1 MRLLAVVV
9 LVVLALALA
18 DARAPR
24 KVQRRVQPVMFARR
38 MMNNRR
44 VGGRPMT
51 MKRLAYNAV
60 AQRAVVNASFLG
72 KNDTGYG
79 KNESFVGK
87 NETFPGK
94 NATFFGKNDTVHGKN
109 ATVDGGRGNSTDGGD
124 KVDKALNNVY
134 ESFEAL
140 DDSVSILEDLG
151 WACTDYSAYK
161 RDSAAKKNNE
171 YIANFLDDTADAAY
185 KLKEK
190 VDGLTELYF
199 WLKCDHEVFCDN
211 LEYTLVQEYYYLDED
226 ELTDVQEVYEA
237 VCVKQK

>member
-1 MRLLAVVV
+1 
-9 LVVLALALA
+9 
-18 DARAPR
+18 
-24 KVQRRVQPVMFARR
+24 
-38 MMNNRR
+38 
-44 VGGRPMT
+44 MT

-72 KNDTGYG
+72 KNDTDYGKNESFVGKNETFPGKNATFFGKNDTVHG

-171 YIANFLDDTADAAY
+171 YIA
-185 KLKEK
+185 
-190 VDGLTELYF
+190 
-199 WLKCDHEVFCDN
+199 
-211 LEYTLVQEYYYLDED
+211 
-226 ELTDVQEVYEA
+226 
-237 VCVKQK
+237 

>member
-1 MRLLAVVV
+1 
-9 LVVLALALA
+9 
-18 DARAPR
+18 
-24 KVQRRVQPVMFARR
+24 
-38 MMNNRR
+38 MNNRR

-60 AQRAVVNASFLG
+60 AQRAVENASFLG
-72 KNDTGYG
+72 KNETFPGKNATFFGKNDTVHG

-161 RDSAAKKNNE
+161 RDSAAKKITNTSQ
-171 YIANFLDDTADAAY
+171 ISSTIPQML
-185 KLKEK
+185 
-190 VDGLTELYF
+190 
-199 WLKCDHEVFCDN
+199 
-211 LEYTLVQEYYYLDED
+211 
-226 ELTDVQEVYEA
+226 
-237 VCVKQK
+237 